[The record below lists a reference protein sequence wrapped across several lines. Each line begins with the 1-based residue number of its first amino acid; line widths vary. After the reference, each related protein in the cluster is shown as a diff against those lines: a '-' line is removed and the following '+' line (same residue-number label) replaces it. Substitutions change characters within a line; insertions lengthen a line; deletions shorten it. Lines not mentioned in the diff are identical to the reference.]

1 MKKTVRT
8 LALISVAGLMAT
20 GCQKEN
26 IVLTEPSAIENA
38 IVQSVCY
45 SVNGI
50 PGQASLAN
58 DSDWDAFLD
67 RMMALAR
74 QGYNVVIY
82 SGNRTVGAS
91 TKEIVTFTTTDEDE
105 AKQWAKDMTNQ
116 GYDVQISYEPKTGIW
131 TCIAMI

>member
-1 MKKTVRT
+1 
-8 LALISVAGLMAT
+8 
-20 GCQKEN
+20 
-26 IVLTEPSAIENA
+26 
-38 IVQSVCY
+38 
-45 SVNGI
+45 
-50 PGQASLAN
+50 
-58 DSDWDAFLD
+58 
-67 RMMALAR
+67 MMALAR